1 MLAVGADAVFIM
13 NTLRLFNHYI
23 HVKFLMLAVVQFLCL
38 FLSVY
43 IAAQL
48 RFVGQDVPLTED
60 WLFVLPKAVIFALTI
75 QLCLGAMGLYRRQ
88 RENRGVPQVV
98 RVIAGFI
105 LAFLVLS
112 IAFYLIPGF
121 YLGRGV
127 LLLATLISL
136 TLLLALQLSFYLAV
150 DQRRTPWRVLFYGAG
165 ANTASILEFMR
176 RRSDWTIFKLVG
188 CVEAEGEVSQIDP
201 NLIQNLNGS
210 LLNHVR
216 RHRVDEIVVTMD
228 DRRRNFP
235 ADELIDCRVAGV
247 NVIDTLTFYER
258 QTGKIK
264 TDLLSPSWIIFSN
277 GFHRSFRQ
285 DSIKRGLDLLASGLL
300 LLVSLPLM
308 AATAVAIFIEDGWRQ
323 PVLFSQRRVGLHG
336 AEFTIYKFRSMQPDA
351 EASGQAQ
358 WSSEGDPRITRVGHY
373 IRKYRLDELPQLI
386 NVLKG
391 DMTLVGPRPER
402 PEFVEQLSKV
412 LAFYEVRQCVKPG
425 ITGWAQVG
433 YPYGA
438 SEADAKGKLQL
449 DLYYVKNRSLFLDL
463 IILIGTCEVIMFRK
477 GGR

>member
-1 MLAVGADAVFIM
+1 MLGVRDGAISDM
-13 NTLRLFNHYI
+13 NTLRVFNHYI
-23 HVKFLMLAVVQFLCL
+23 HVKFLMLAVVQFVCL
-38 FLSVY
+38 LVSVY
-43 IAAQL
+43 VAAQL
-48 RFVGQDVPLTED
+48 RFVGQHVPLTED
-60 WLFVLPKAVIFALTI
+60 WFFVLPKAVIFALTI
-75 QLCLGAMGLYRRQ
+75 QFCLGAMGLYRRQ
-88 RENRGVPQVV
+88 RENRGVPQAV

-105 LAFLVLS
+105 LAFLTLS
-112 IAFYLIPGF
+112 IAFYLIPGL

-127 LLLATLISL
+127 LFLATLL
-136 TLLLALQLSFYLAV
+136 ALALVLALQLFFYLAV

-165 ANTASILEFMR
+165 SNAASILEFMR
-176 RRSDWTIFKLVG
+176 RRSDWTAFSLVG
-188 CVEAEGEVSQIDP
+188 CVEAEGEVARIDR
-201 NLIQNLNGS
+201 NLVQNLNGS
-210 LLNHVR
+210 LLDYVR
-216 RHRVDEIVVTMD
+216 RNRVDEIVITMD
-228 DRRRNFP
+228 DRRQHFP
-235 ADELIDCRVAGV
+235 ADALIDCRVAGV

-285 DSIKRGLDLLASGLL
+285 DSVKRALDLIASGIL
-300 LLVSLPLM
+300 LLVSLPLI
-308 AATAVAIFIEDGWRQ
+308 AATAVAIRIEDGWHR

-336 AEFTIYKFRSMQPDA
+336 AEFTIYKFRSMRTDA
-351 EASGQAQ
+351 EASGVAQ

-386 NVLKG
+386 NVFKG
-391 DMTLVGPRPER
+391 DMSLVGPRPER
-402 PEFVEQLSKV
+402 PEFVEPLSRS

-438 SEADAKGKLQL
+438 SEEDAKGKLQL